1 MACEPATRFKAA
13 GGQAFAQGRK
23 MLYMEAVYSLV
34 ITLRGAHPFAA
45 GHFTEALSLLN
56 EAVRLCTQDQL
67 PALHSNRSA
76 CFLQLAQPQAAL
88 SAALLVTA
96 LRPAWPKGHL
106 RRALALSA
114 LKRLQE
120 ASAAVV
126 QGLQLA
132 PGDADLLEVQ
142 QSLADLQPGG
152 RAGSSA
158 VSAVDAQRSHA
169 GDSAHLAC
177 WLHAER

>member
-1 MACEPATRFKAA
+1 MHRFHALAA
-13 GGQAFAQGRK
+13 GQ
-23 MLYMEAVYSLV
+23 YN
-34 ITLRGAHPFAA
+34 
-45 GHFTEALSLLN
+45 EALSLFN

-76 CFLQLAQPQAAL
+76 CLLQLAQPQAAL

-114 LKRLQE
+114 LKRFQE
-120 ASAAVV
+120 ASTAVA

-132 PGDADLLEVQ
+132 PGDADLLEMQ
-142 QSLADLQPGG
+142 QTLAELQPGV

-158 VSAVDAQRSHA
+158 VDAQQSHA
-169 GDSAHLAC
+169 GDSAPSVSGCMLSVDALDRLQDAHHCTTAHVSCAPVRTLDA
-177 WLHAER
+177 

>member
-1 MACEPATRFKAA
+1 MHRYGALAA
-13 GGQAFAQGRK
+13 GRFD
-23 MLYMEAVYSLV
+23 
-34 ITLRGAHPFAA
+34 
-45 GHFTEALSLLN
+45 EALSLFN

-114 LKRLQE
+114 LKCFQE
-120 ASAAVV
+120 ASTAVE

-132 PGDADLLEVQ
+132 PGDADLLEMQ
-142 QSLADLQPGG
+142 QSLAELQPGA
-152 RAGSSA
+152 RPGSSA
-158 VSAVDAQRSHA
+158 VSAVHVPHSHA
-169 GDSAHLAC
+169 GRLA
-177 WLHAER
+177 

>member
-1 MACEPATRFKAA
+1 MHRYGALAA
-13 GGQAFAQGRK
+13 GRFD
-23 MLYMEAVYSLV
+23 
-34 ITLRGAHPFAA
+34 
-45 GHFTEALSLLN
+45 EALSLFN

-114 LKRLQE
+114 LKRFQE
-120 ASAAVV
+120 ASTAVE

-132 PGDADLLEVQ
+132 PGDADLLEMQ
-142 QSLADLQPGG
+142 QSLAELQPGA
-152 RAGSSA
+152 RPGSSA
-158 VSAVDAQRSHA
+158 VSAVHVPHSHA
-169 GDSAHLAC
+169 GRLA
-177 WLHAER
+177 

>member
-1 MACEPATRFKAA
+1 MHKLHTLAA
-13 GGQAFAQGRK
+13 GQ
-23 MLYMEAVYSLV
+23 L
-34 ITLRGAHPFAA
+34 
-45 GHFTEALSLLN
+45 TEALSLFN

-106 RRALALSA
+106 RRALALVA
-114 LKRLQE
+114 LKRFQE
-120 ASAAVV
+120 ASSAVV

-132 PGDADLLEVQ
+132 PGDADLLEMQ
-142 QSLADLQPGG
+142 QSLAELQPGE
-152 RAGSSA
+152 RAGSST
-158 VSAVDAQRSHA
+158 VSAVDAQHSHE
-169 GDSAHLAC
+169 GDSAHMNILATAC
-177 WLHAER
+177 